1 MDVQT
6 YQFSANYNTVP
17 QLDQISDEDSDE
29 SEAGGDGSTGD
40 HFTNLF
46 NLAEA
51 ADLVDRYNADRDI
64 IPFLGDFTM
73 STPNI
78 SPWKHKHF

>member
-1 MDVQT
+1 MNVQT
-6 YQFSANYNTVP
+6 YQFLANYDTVP
-17 QLDQISDEDSDE
+17 QLDQISDEDDHDSDE
-29 SEAGGDGSTGD
+29 LARGNGSTGD

-51 ADLVDRYNADRDI
+51 ADLVDSYNADRDI
-64 IPFLGDFTM
+64 ISFLGDFTL

-78 SPWKHKHF
+78 SP